1 MDEDRFARL
10 SPRQI
15 DCLRLLP
22 VTGSSKGIAEALRIT
37 PGTVD
42 QHLKAAR
49 RMLGVSDSWT
59 ASKLILEHIQG
70 HPQKLDTQAA
80 AVAEPVDREATGA
93 GTADRPGELPESVEV
108 PQKASEALA
117 NQRDQSLWE
126 LLFPPLRRAPNDL
139 TIRTRVSIATVQAL
153 LIVVTLM
160 LLFTLLGL
168 VSRFLAHLAQN
179 GG

>member
-15 DCLRLLP
+15 ECLRLLP
-22 VTGSSKGIAEALRIT
+22 VAGSSKGIAEALRIT

-49 RMLGVSDSWT
+49 RLLGVSDSWT
-59 ASKLILEHIQG
+59 ASRLITEHLRG
-70 HPQKLDTQAA
+70 HPQKLDTQA
-80 AVAEPVDREATGA
+80 EPVVEPVGREAIGA
-93 GTADRPGELPESVEV
+93 GTTDRSREPLES
-108 PQKASEALA
+108 PEALQGTGEPLA
-117 NQRDQSLWE
+117 DLRSPSLWQ
-126 LLFPPLRRAPNDL
+126 LLFPPLRRRPNDL
-139 TIRTRVSIATVQAL
+139 TIRTRVSIVTVQAL
-153 LIVVTLM
+153 LVVVTLM

-168 VSRFLAHLAQN
+168 VSRFLTHLAQN